1 MDRESLLN
9 ISMSVGAVF
18 MESNSPAETILI
30 IKEIDPR
37 IMQLQIPPVLY
48 LMGTAFENFTENGCM
63 GELFGFDQ
71 KSGKIVVHYISPAD
85 HIQKT

>member
-30 IKEIDPR
+30 IKEIDPG
-37 IMQLQIPPVLY
+37 IMQLDIPPVLY
-48 LMGTAFENFTENGCM
+48 LMGTAFKTLTENGFIT
-63 GELFGFDQ
+63 ELFGFDQ

-85 HIQKT
+85 HIQNT